1 MKFRCLCNIFS
12 VVLSILDEKMY
23 VAFARPNKGFPDS
36 EAYNQAYYFLSIP
49 DLFNPPTR
57 DQL

>member
-1 MKFRCLCNIFS
+1 MKFKCLWILTQS
-12 VVLSILDEKMY
+12 SILDQKMY

-57 DQL
+57 DQR